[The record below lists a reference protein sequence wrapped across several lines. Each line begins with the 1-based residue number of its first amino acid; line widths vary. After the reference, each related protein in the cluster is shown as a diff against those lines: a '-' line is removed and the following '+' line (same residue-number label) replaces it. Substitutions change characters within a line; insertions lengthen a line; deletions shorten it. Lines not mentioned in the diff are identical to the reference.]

1 MPIAQTLQNA
11 NTLGERAGTSSVF
24 TTALDAY
31 PNVKAC
37 QPTAAATATSTAGR

>member
-1 MPIAQTLQNA
+1 MVQTLQNA
-11 NTLGERAGTSSVF
+11 NTLGQRAGTSSVF

-37 QPTAAATATSTAGR
+37 QTTAAASATSTAGR